1 MLLQNKYIVHLLMLF
16 GVIALLSV
24 VTVSSYTIAVGD
36 MAYQKLYLGH
46 MSIVFVICTL
56 MSLCLDCKKNIFYLS
71 VVWSL
76 IILGGAEAVWGL
88 RQIYGLTV
96 SNHSLYALTGSFYNP
111 GPYSGYLAMVFPICL
126 SEWLNLK
133 KVKKRTWIEQGK
145 YCMAL
150 GVLLLILCVLP
161 AGMSR
166 SAWMAVAISGI
177 WVYATYRSWGTSLRK
192 IGRKYKKRVFP
203 AIIAGGMVLI
213 IVGYALFQ
221 LKVDSANGRL
231 LIWKVSVMAIV
242 EKPLLGH
249 GTGNFWNGSGKIFL
263 PKRVYIYRRIS
274 SWKS

>member
-76 IILGGAEAVWGL
+76 IILGGVEAVWGL

-133 KVKKRTWIEQGK
+133 KVKKRTWIEQSK
-145 YCMAL
+145 YCVAL

-177 WVYATYRSWGTSLRK
+177 WVMLHT
-192 IGRKYKKRVFP
+192 V
-203 AIIAGGMVLI
+203 
-213 IVGYALFQ
+213 
-221 LKVDSANGRL
+221 
-231 LIWKVSVMAIV
+231 
-242 EKPLLGH
+242 H
-249 GTGNFWNGSGKIFL
+249 GEL
-263 PKRVYIYRRIS
+263 V
-274 SWKS
+274 

>member
-16 GVIALLSV
+16 AVIALLSV

-76 IILGGAEAVWGL
+76 IILGGVEAVWGL

-126 SEWLNLK
+126 SEWLK
-133 KVKKRTWIEQGK
+133 DVYKRQVDSLVYRGIPQN
-145 YCMAL
+145 AL
-150 GVLLLILCVLP
+150 LFLRNHTRGVDE
-161 AGMSR
+161 
-166 SAWMAVAISGI
+166 
-177 WVYATYRSWGTSLRK
+177 
-192 IGRKYKKRVFP
+192 RVFVYEK
-203 AIIAGGMVLI
+203 GE
-213 IVGYALFQ
+213 Q
-221 LKVDSANGRL
+221 L
-231 LIWKVSVMAIV
+231 WK
-242 EKPLLGH
+242 
-249 GTGNFWNGSGKIFL
+249 
-263 PKRVYIYRRIS
+263 
-274 SWKS
+274 

>member
-1 MLLQNKYIVHLLMLF
+1 MLF

-56 MSLCLDCKKNIFYLS
+56 MSLCLDCKKNAFYLS

-76 IILGGAEAVWGL
+76 IILGGVEAVWGL
-88 RQIYGLTV
+88 RQIYGLAV

-133 KVKKRTWIEQGK
+133 KVKKRTWIEQSK
-145 YCMAL
+145 YCVAL

-192 IGRKYKKRVFP
+192 IGRKYK
-203 AIIAGGMVLI
+203 
-213 IVGYALFQ
+213 
-221 LKVDSANGRL
+221 
-231 LIWKVSVMAIV
+231 
-242 EKPLLGH
+242 
-249 GTGNFWNGSGKIFL
+249 
-263 PKRVYIYRRIS
+263 
-274 SWKS
+274 